1 MATLTDRF
9 RAAKRAFL
17 DPTELTDVRVRMK
30 AFDRMLQTENERNLD
45 LLEER
50 DALRRKLTEENTT
63 ALLYEGASLAIP
75 EEFCAPDRTLAGRI
89 DLIVDALNECR
100 SQLAPIVTPDELEN
114 YDPDFGY
121 FEGEEPERE
130 LPRIVIPDEK
140 PRKAPR
146 KSSKTTS
153 KRTAKKAPKGKK
165 AKK

>member
-17 DPTELTDVRVRMK
+17 DPTELQDARARVK
-30 AFDRMLQTENERNLD
+30 AIDRMLEAENNRNLD
-45 LLEER
+45 LLHER
-50 DALRRKLTEENTT
+50 EILRRELTAANTT
-63 ALLYEGASLAIP
+63 SLLYEAAGLAIP